1 MADFPDKVNTQ
12 TSTDTY
18 SNTVS
23 SRFSPIGVDINF
35 LKSFI
40 GILMIVELVFG
51 LLVWSLISGSRIGSG
66 DAAFGW
72 VIFVAIFLW
81 ILTIIIF
88 IFYLLSLTPKLPM
101 VPWTHVRLFFNL
113 GATILYLTAF
123 ITNASSVDPT
133 SIKGSY
139 KYNNRAA
146 AAFFAGVVMIAYG
159 ASTFL
164 SCLSL
169 RGGGSNAA
177 TSQAT
182 GSNSA

>member
-1 MADFPDKVNTQ
+1 MAEFPGKVNTQ
-12 TSTDTY
+12 TSTRTH

-23 SRFSPIGVDINF
+23 PRFSPIGVDIYF
-35 LKSFI
+35 LKSSI

-51 LLVWSLISGSRIGSG
+51 LLVWALIAGSRIRSG

-88 IFYLLSLTPKLPM
+88 IFFLLSLTPKLPM
-101 VPWTHVRLFFNL
+101 VPWARLRLYFNL
-113 GATILYLTAF
+113 GATVLYLTAF

-139 KYNNRAA
+139 RYNNRAA
-146 AAFFAGVVMIAYG
+146 AAFLLSQQDQSLVRFEWSWLYSFASRFRLVQSLL
-159 ASTFL
+159 ST
-164 SCLSL
+164 S
-169 RGGGSNAA
+169 
-177 TSQAT
+177 
-182 GSNSA
+182 

>member
-12 TSTDTY
+12 TSTRTH
-18 SNTVS
+18 SSSVS
-23 SRFSPIGVDINF
+23 PRFSPIGLDIHF

-40 GILMIVELVFG
+40 GLLMIVELVFG
-51 LLVWSLISGSRIGSG
+51 LLVWALIAGSRISSG

-72 VIFVAIFLW
+72 VMFVAVFLW

-88 IFYLLSLTPKLPM
+88 FFYLLSLTPKLPM
-101 VPWTHVRLFFNL
+101 VPWAYVLLYFNL
-113 GATILYLTAF
+113 GATVLYLTAF

-146 AAFFAGVVMIAYG
+146 AAFFAGIVMIAYG
-159 ASTFL
+159 INTFL
-164 SCLSL
+164 CFLSL
-169 RGGGSNAA
+169 QGSGSNAA

>member
-12 TSTDTY
+12 TSTRTS
-18 SNTVS
+18 SNTIS
-23 SRFSPIGVDINF
+23 TRFSSIGLDIQF
-35 LKSFI
+35 LKSSI

-51 LLVWSLISGSRIGSG
+51 LLVWALIAGSTISTG
-66 DAAFGW
+66 DGAFGW

-81 ILTIIIF
+81 ILTIVIF

-101 VPWTHVRLFFNL
+101 VPWLHLSLYFNL
-113 GATILYLTAF
+113 GATVLYLTAF

-139 KYNNRAA
+139 RYNNRAA
-146 AAFFAGVVMIAYG
+146 AAFFAGVVMISYG
-159 ASTFL
+159 VSTFL
-164 SCLSL
+164 YFLSL
-169 RGGGSNAA
+169 RGRGSNAA